1 MAIVHENYDFF
12 TMNTIDLTP
21 LSLMINGRE
30 NYFLFSR
37 KGGRRLKVGP
47 DQAGIEQRFSPLSLV
62 PNLGSFKMNPG
73 ENLNLSSYF

>member
-1 MAIVHENYDFF
+1 MAIVHENDDFF

-30 NYFLFSR
+30 NYFFHFTGKKVERRSR
-37 KGGRRLKVGP
+37 LVLSN
-47 DQAGIEQRFSPLSLV
+47 ASLLSLV
-62 PNLGSFKMNPG
+62 LNLGSFKMNPG